1 MGWHD
6 VSDLFTIKLDI
17 MAQLNAAGPADKKDQ
32 KDKDVQIS
40 DDGLK
45 IEGTEIYMGDST
57 LQTPEEH
64 QEDANTDPEKDDEI
78 TLGND

>member
-1 MGWHD
+1 
-6 VSDLFTIKLDI
+6 
-17 MAQLNAAGPADKKDQ
+17 MAQKKPAGPADKKE
-32 KDKDVQIS
+32 KDVQIS

-45 IEGTEIYMGDST
+45 KDATEIYMGDSI

-78 TLGND
+78 TLGNA

>member
-1 MGWHD
+1 
-6 VSDLFTIKLDI
+6 
-17 MAQLNAAGPADKKDQ
+17 MAQHNAAGPADK

-45 IEGTEIYMGDST
+45 IEGTEIYMGDSI

-64 QEDANTDPEKDDEI
+64 EEDANTDPEKDDEI
-78 TLGND
+78 TLGDD

>member
-1 MGWHD
+1 
-6 VSDLFTIKLDI
+6 
-17 MAQLNAAGPADKKDQ
+17 MAQKKPVNPADKKE
-32 KDKDVQIS
+32 KDVQIS

-45 IEGTEIYMGDST
+45 KDATEIYMGDSI

-78 TLGND
+78 TLGNA